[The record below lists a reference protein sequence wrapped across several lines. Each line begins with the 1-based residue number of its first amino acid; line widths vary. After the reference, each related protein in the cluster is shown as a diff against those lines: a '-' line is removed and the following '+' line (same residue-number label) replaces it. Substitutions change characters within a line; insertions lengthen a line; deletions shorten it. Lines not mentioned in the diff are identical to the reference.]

1 MCYKGQI
8 GSEWILVGVANNSQR
23 GTSERVREKMLL
35 KSGTDTQGLRELAT
49 ICDCLRMSI
58 YVHMHTHY

>member
-1 MCYKGQI
+1 MYYKGQI

-35 KSGTDTQGLRELAT
+35 KSGTDTQGLRELILSLAV
-49 ICDCLRMSI
+49 L
-58 YVHMHTHY
+58 

>member
-35 KSGTDTQGLRELAT
+35 KDGTDTQGLRELAT
-49 ICDCLRMSI
+49 IR
-58 YVHMHTHY
+58 YH